1 MIASTHRRGFTLI
14 ELLVV
19 IAIIGILIGLL
30 LPAVQKVR
38 EAANRLKCQNNLKQL
53 ALACHNYHESEGC
66 LPINSLFTTNY
77 TADPNWS
84 WLARI
89 LPYIEQEALYRQGN
103 IPTASLSSSS
113 AVCATKVKNF
123 FCPSDNADT
132 LGPRTNEYN
141 VAPMPVELTNYKGV
155 LGGNWG
161 QGDGTPGEWNGGNWG
176 TDARWVHASI
186 SGKYNGLDA
195 SDGIFTRRNW
205 VPNKTK
211 TLTQIAD
218 GTSNTFLAGEDV
230 PAKNQHSAWSFGN
243 HSVAT
248 CGVGPNA
255 KKTDGTEY
263 TSLDWP
269 NVYSF
274 HSRHPGGLN
283 FAFADGS
290 VRFISD
296 YIGITTYR
304 ALATY
309 ASGEILPD
317 Y

>member
-1 MIASTHRRGFTLI
+1 MNARRHGFTLI

-53 ALACHNYHESEGC
+53 ALACHAYHDEHGT
-66 LPINSLFTTNY
+66 LPINSLFTINY

-89 LPYIEQEALYRQGN
+89 LPYIEQEALYKQGN
-103 IPTASLSSSS
+103 IPSGSFAGGAT
-113 AVCATKVKNF
+113 VCATKVKMF
-123 FCPSDNADT
+123 WCPTDNAST
-132 LGPRTNEYN
+132 LGPRTNEFN

-176 TDARWVHASI
+176 TDARWVNASI
-186 SGKYNGLDA
+186 EGKYNGLDA
-195 SDGIFTRRNW
+195 SDGIFSRRNW
-205 VPNKTK
+205 NPHKTK
-211 TLTQIAD
+211 TFTQILD
-218 GTSNTFLAGEDV
+218 GTSNTFLVGEDV
-230 PAKNQHSAWSFGN
+230 PERNQHSAWAFGN
-243 HSVAT
+243 HAVAT

-255 KKTDGTEY
+255 KKTNGQDY
-263 TSLDWP
+263 SSFDWP

-274 HSRHPGGLN
+274 HSKHPGGLS
-283 FAFADGS
+283 FGYADGS
-290 VRFISD
+290 VRFITD
-296 YIGITTYR
+296 HIPLATYR
-304 ALATY
+304 ALATC
-309 ASGEILPD
+309 ASGEVLSE
-317 Y
+317 